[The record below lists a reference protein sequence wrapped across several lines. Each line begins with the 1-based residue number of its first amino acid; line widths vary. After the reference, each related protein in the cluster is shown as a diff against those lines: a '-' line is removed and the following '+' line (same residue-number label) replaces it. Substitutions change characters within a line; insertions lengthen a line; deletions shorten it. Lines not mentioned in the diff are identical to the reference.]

1 MKMKYK
7 IMIILASLIA
17 ITFFSGITYSIFNS
31 NSNLIVDQK
40 IAKFVFE
47 AQKLD
52 HLELQLDSLTP
63 GSSKEY
69 LFEVTNTNEVKSNVT
84 LNYQLTIKTFHFM
97 PLVIELYKG
106 EDLIMTCD
114 ESYSRNDNNELVC
127 NSLVQE
133 MLNDTEVLDSYK
145 LKIIFPSEYNTLEYA
160 DLVDFLDIEIKSWQK
175 IEGEV

>member
-1 MKMKYK
+1 MKYK
-7 IMIILASLIA
+7 IIIILASLIA
-17 ITFFSGITYSIFNS
+17 ITFCSGITYSIFNS

-97 PLVIELYKG
+97 HWW
-106 EDLIMTCD
+106 
-114 ESYSRNDNNELVC
+114 SN
-127 NSLVQE
+127 
-133 MLNDTEVLDSYK
+133 
-145 LKIIFPSEYNTLEYA
+145 FH
-160 DLVDFLDIEIKSWQK
+160 
-175 IEGEV
+175 

>member
-1 MKMKYK
+1 MKTKVILILFILS
-7 IMIILASLIA
+7 IM
-17 ITFFSGITYSIFNS
+17 TFCTGLTYSVFQASTTANI
-31 NSNLIVDQK
+31 DQK
-40 IAKFVFE
+40 IAKFVFD
-47 AQKLD
+47 ADKLD
-52 HLELQLDSLTP
+52 HLELQVDNMVP
-63 GSSKEY
+63 GDTQQY
-69 LFEVTNTNEVKSNVT
+69 LFAVTNTGEVRSNVT
-84 LNYQLTIKTFHFM
+84 INYQLTIKTFHFM

-145 LKIIFPSEYNTLEYA
+145 LKITFPSEYNTLEYA